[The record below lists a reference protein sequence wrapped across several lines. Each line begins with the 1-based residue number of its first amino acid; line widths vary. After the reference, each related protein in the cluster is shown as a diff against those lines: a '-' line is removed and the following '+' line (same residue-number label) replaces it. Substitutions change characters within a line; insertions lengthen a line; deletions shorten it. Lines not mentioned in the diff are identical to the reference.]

1 MYGNW
6 GNKCWKGSRMEIKN
20 IKGEVLRNEPLS
32 RHTSFG
38 IGGPADLLV
47 YPADTDDLAALLREI
62 RAQELHY
69 LVLGGGTN
77 VLVRDGG
84 FRGVVISL
92 RRLNA
97 IRVEREYRSLGGTFS
112 VLYAEA
118 GVSLAKVISFTMD
131 KALTGLEFATGIPGT
146 IGGAVCMN
154 AGTADGEMGDVVESV
169 ILLTPGGELS
179 TRGKEEMGFGYR
191 AANVPA
197 DHIVLSALMQL
208 RHDEKQKVE
217 ARVKALMEKR
227 KGRQPGGLPNAGSIF
242 KNPLDESAG
251 KLIES
256 AGLKGRTVG
265 GAQVSEKHA
274 NFIVNTGKAKAAD
287 VLALME
293 IVKQTVLDVH
303 GARLEPEIKI
313 VGED

>member
-1 MYGNW
+1 
-6 GNKCWKGSRMEIKN
+6 MEIK
-20 IKGEVLRNEPLS
+20 KFRGEILRNEPLS

-38 IGGPADLLV
+38 IGGPTDLLV
-47 YPADTDDLAALLREI
+47 YPVDSDDLVALLGQIRE
-62 RAQELHY
+62 QKQNY

-77 VLVRDGG
+77 VLVKDGG

-92 RRLNA
+92 RRMNA
-97 IRVEREYRSLGGTFS
+97 IKVEREYRSLGGTYAIVS
-112 VLYAEA
+112 AEA
-118 GVSLAKVISFTMD
+118 GALLAKVISFAANE
-131 KALTGLEFATGIPGT
+131 ALTGIEFATGIPGT

-154 AGTADGEMGDVVESV
+154 AGTAEGEVGDVVQSV
-169 ILLTPGGELS
+169 TLLTPDGDLTIRS
-179 TRGKEEMGFGYR
+179 REEMGFGYR
-191 AANVPA
+191 TANVPA
-197 DHIVLSALMQL
+197 GHVVLSALLQL
-208 RHDEKQKVE
+208 RHDEKSKIE
-217 ARVKALMEKR
+217 AKIKALMDRR
-227 KGRQPGGLPNAGSIF
+227 KDRQPWGQPNAGSIF
-242 KNPLDESAG
+242 KNPMDESAG

-274 NFIVNTGKAKAAD
+274 NFIVNRGKATAAD

-313 VGED
+313 VGEDA